1 MKDSLLVALVA
12 ACFIVLTVPDLAEAE
27 IDKKRMR
34 RDLSIMEDVLKSL
47 YRHAN
52 TSILG
57 TSLGTSKP
65 RVRGM
70 YFENYGVV
78 VLIEDRNP
86 GGIIGLSHHFGLK
99 AFMKQLE
106 DFEDTRGSVF
116 EEKARKLEE
125 EGRAAQENRIAE
137 FLGNYA
143 DAIRQLKE
151 EDRVAVLLRYRA
163 VDSYGVETRTRPY
176 EDSTLVK
183 TILFAGRDSVVVETV
198 EDQGVKKTRMF
209 PGKNREMFPEKSLD
223 RLRNIISVPAGEYY
237 EVSAK
242 KRDIVEYRSER
253 IGEEEFRQRLV
264 VREHKPDDSRMKK
277 IQILSVILDNSL
289 KRTDQLVPNF
299 GTRTLSMYY
308 EGLGAVFFMNAGHG
322 YWEIHP
328 LTTKQGAAEVETRE
342 RFREKLI
349 EVVGDYGY
357 TLRTLGPEE
366 YMVVDVRFP
375 AGWESNPGLVLK
387 VRKKDVDAFS
397 REEMDFEEFRRK
409 VEILEF

>member
-1 MKDSLLVALVA
+1 M
-12 ACFIVLTVPDLAEAE
+12 
-27 IDKKRMR
+27 
-34 RDLSIMEDVLKSL
+34 
-47 YRHAN
+47 
-52 TSILG
+52 
-57 TSLGTSKP
+57 
-65 RVRGM
+65 
-70 YFENYGVV
+70 
-78 VLIEDRNP
+78 
-86 GGIIGLSHHFGLK
+86 
-99 AFMKQLE
+99 
-106 DFEDTRGSVF
+106 
-116 EEKARKLEE
+116 
-125 EGRAAQENRIAE
+125 
-137 FLGNYA
+137 
-143 DAIRQLKE
+143 
-151 EDRVAVLLRYRA
+151 
-163 VDSYGVETRTRPY
+163 
-176 EDSTLVK
+176 
-183 TILFAGRDSVVVETV
+183 
-198 EDQGVKKTRMF
+198 
-209 PGKNREMFPEKSLD
+209 
-223 RLRNIISVPAGEYY
+223 
-237 EVSAK
+237 
-242 KRDIVEYRSER
+242 
-253 IGEEEFRQRLV
+253 LV

-357 TLRTLGPEE
+357 TLRTLGPED

-409 VEILEF
+409 VEILEFKSRPDAPAQGTLILLPARFPTSLPTRRSGARFPLRRQSRASAPA